1 MNESVLGFLATRF
14 SSSQEN
20 LATEALNYL
29 LGKSD
34 HLRNGFLEF
43 INQAGCE
50 IGGPL
55 TFSTQS
61 AGEDNAIPDLV
72 GVNND
77 GKKVVVGEAKFW
89 AGLTENQPLTYVKH
103 LPSNE
108 KSILLFIAPA
118 RRFQT
123 LWPEIKRRCTDADIV
138 LSDERTMGKEFLAT
152 RINDNQHLALCSWRS
167 LLNTLSITANTHAL
181 HNITADIQQLDGLCS
196 RMDSEAF
203 LPIQS
208 TELSSGHG
216 LRYLHYHQIVD
227 EVVEKL
233 VTENIVVLKGVR
245 ATPAWGRYTRYM
257 KKKEDH
263 DTERY
268 AIALQFHGPN
278 WSKIR
283 ETPIWLRLWE
293 IVDSDWINSP
303 SLRNQLH
310 SLKLLNPP
318 KVIEYDDRV
327 LVPLYIPVGKEK
339 DNVELS
345 LFNQVVEVINLL
357 G

>member
-123 LWPEIKRRCTDADIV
+123 LWPEIKRRCTDAGIV
-138 LSDERTMGKEFLAT
+138 LSDERTIGEEFLGT
-152 RINDNQHLALCSWRS
+152 RMNDKQYLGLCSWRS
-167 LLNTLSITANTHAL
+167 LLNVLSITANTHNLLDVAG
-181 HNITADIQQLDGLCS
+181 DIQQLDGLCS

-233 VTENIVVLKGVR
+233 VHERVVNLQGLK
-245 ATPAWGRYTRYM
+245 ASPAWGKYTRYM
-257 KKKEDH
+257 KKGEDGQ
-263 DTERY
+263 TESY
-268 AIALQFHGPN
+268 ALAMQFHGPN

-293 IVDSDWINSP
+293 IIDDKWLDSS

-318 KVIEYDDRV
+318 KVIEIDDRV
-327 LVPLYIPVGKEK
+327 LVPLHIPIGKEK
-339 DNVELS
+339 DDVVFS
-345 LFNQVVEVINLL
+345 LFNQVVDVVNLL
-357 G
+357 E